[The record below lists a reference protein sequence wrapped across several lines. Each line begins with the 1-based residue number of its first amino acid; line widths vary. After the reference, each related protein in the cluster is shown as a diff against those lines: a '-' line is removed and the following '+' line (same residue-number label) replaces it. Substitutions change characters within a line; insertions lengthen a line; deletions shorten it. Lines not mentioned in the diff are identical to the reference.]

1 MQGRPTVLIRRC
13 YAPLAL
19 VWDMHSAAYCQLNG
33 IMRGRHAFSAD
44 TLVPCVSCI
53 GMRHALS
60 SFRPLD
66 RVMQGR
72 HASSADTPAPCI
84 SCIGMRH
91 AFSSLLSPWWSNA
104 REACSCACAP
114 VTDKFQSQ
122 WASNAKKVS
131 IYGDVT
137 MWPLSPVESTRRG
150 NWNGRGWGSPSSD
163 NNLRTNTISTATL
176 NYGEPM
182 GLGCINFR

>member
-1 MQGRPTVLIRRC
+1 MPPVLMRRC
-13 YAPLAL
+13 HAHLAL
-19 VWDMHSAAYCQLNG
+19 VWDMHSAAYCQLDG
-33 IMRGRHAFSAD
+33 IMRGRHASSAD

-104 REACSCACAP
+104 REACLLCLCTGAMPLLHWHEIRIWYIYYPLGGLYSLRHN
-114 VTDKFQSQ
+114 KFMY
-122 WASNAKKVS
+122 
-131 IYGDVT
+131 I
-137 MWPLSPVESTRRG
+137 R
-150 NWNGRGWGSPSSD
+150 
-163 NNLRTNTISTATL
+163 I
-176 NYGEPM
+176 
-182 GLGCINFR
+182 F